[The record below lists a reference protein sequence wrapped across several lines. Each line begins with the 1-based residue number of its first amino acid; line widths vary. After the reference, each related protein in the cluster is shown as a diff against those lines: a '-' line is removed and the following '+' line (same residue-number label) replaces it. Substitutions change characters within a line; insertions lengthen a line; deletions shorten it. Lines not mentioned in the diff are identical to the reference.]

1 MVPMQAA
8 WGFQCAQTFP
18 VYRTTTMDSYLYLD
32 RLHRWSI
39 CPNQSYL
46 GKALCWLRTN
56 KHKLCVALGISSLS
70 LDCKSQT
77 LGFE

>member
-39 CPNQSYL
+39 CPNQSFIQVKPFA
-46 GKALCWLRTN
+46 GSGQTN
-56 KHKLCVALGISSLS
+56 TSYVLH
-70 LDCKSQT
+70 
-77 LGFE
+77 